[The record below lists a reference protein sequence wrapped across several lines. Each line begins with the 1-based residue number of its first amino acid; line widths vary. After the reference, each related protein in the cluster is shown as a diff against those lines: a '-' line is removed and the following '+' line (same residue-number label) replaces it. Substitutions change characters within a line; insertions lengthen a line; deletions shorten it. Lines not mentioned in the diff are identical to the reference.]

1 MVFRVPAK
9 NDALC
14 IYRGKFAKSVPSS
27 KDASRSRLRH
37 LCSIPFADVRLLFDS
52 CPDVVCI
59 WSAETVRHL
68 QQGDKLTWATF
79 RAAFPI
85 PDECLE
91 ATQKTH
97 QAGVC
102 VCVSF
107 SVWNFK
113 PKPGRDATERASP
126 YKNNRSSIRQF
137 HFNSVKTLNPKP

>member
-91 ATQKTH
+91 ATQKRIRP
-97 QAGVC
+97 GYVC
-102 VCVSF
+102 VCIFLCVELQAQTRKRCDRTS
-107 SVWNFK
+107 K
-113 PKPGRDATERASP
+113 PLQEQPKQ
-126 YKNNRSSIRQF
+126 YKAIS
-137 HFNSVKTLNPKP
+137 L